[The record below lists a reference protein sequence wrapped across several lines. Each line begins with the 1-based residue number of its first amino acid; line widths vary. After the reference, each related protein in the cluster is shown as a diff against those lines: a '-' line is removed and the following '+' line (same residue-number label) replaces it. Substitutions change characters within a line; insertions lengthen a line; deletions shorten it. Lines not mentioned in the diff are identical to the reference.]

1 MIISPFGTMRLHAMR
16 AVTSAAVLCLAVS
29 AVQAHPRAHTHGLL
43 RLDVAI
49 DPQSI
54 TLQFESPLD
63 NFLGFERAPRTDAER
78 RKVGEMVA
86 ALKSADGLFYVD
98 PDAGCRV
105 SSVQLDSAA
114 LGLGKNAQ
122 AAAGKAPER
131 DGHADIDATIVFSCA
146 KAETARFITVK
157 LFEKYP
163 HLQTIDAQVAT
174 AQGQF
179 KRSLKPDAPKLDLE
193 Q

>member
-1 MIISPFGTMRLHAMR
+1 
-16 AVTSAAVLCLAVS
+16 
-29 AVQAHPRAHTHGLL
+29 
-43 RLDVAI
+43 
-49 DPQSI
+49 
-54 TLQFESPLD
+54 
-63 NFLGFERAPRTDAER
+63 ERAPRTDAER

-86 ALKSADGLFYVD
+86 ALKSVDGLFYVD

-114 LGLGKNAQ
+114 LGLGKNAK
-122 AAAGKAPER
+122 ATAGGKVSKAPQHE
-131 DGHADIDATIVFSCA
+131 GHADIDATIVFSCA
-146 KAETARFITVK
+146 KAEAARFITVK

-163 HLQTIDAQVAT
+163 HLQAIDAQVAT
-174 AQGQF
+174 ARGQF